1 MKESSAMRER
11 LEDIGVVV
19 LKLAGWL
26 VVAALKLVAFA
37 LFATQAILEPIVRVV
52 LAGLATAGMLVT
64 LLFGVVLQDPH
75 FPTLFMAA
83 ASLACFALLV
93 GYYALMRALGGWGHE
108 HRHR

>member
-1 MKESSAMRER
+1 MRER
-11 LEDIGVVV
+11 LEEIGIV
-19 LKLAGWL
+19 LLRFVGWL
-26 VVAALKLVAFA
+26 FVTALKLVALA

-64 LLFGVVLQDPH
+64 ILFGVVFQDPH
-75 FPTLFMAA
+75 FPTLFMAG
-83 ASLACFALLV
+83 ASLICFALLV

>member
-1 MKESSAMRER
+1 MRER

-26 VVAALKLVAFA
+26 VVAALKFVAFA

-64 LLFGVVLQDPH
+64 LLFGAVFQDPR
-75 FPTLFMAA
+75 FPTLFMAT

>member
-1 MKESSAMRER
+1 MRER
-11 LEDIGVVV
+11 LEEFGTGV
-19 LKLAGWL
+19 LRIAWWL
-26 VVAALKLVAFA
+26 VVTALKLVAFV

-64 LLFGVVLQDPH
+64 LLFGVVFQYPR
-75 FPTLFMAA
+75 FPTLFMAG
-83 ASLACFALLV
+83 ASIACFALLV